1 VDLAAVLVDAFERVR
16 SSTHRAVDG
25 LSDDALTFR
34 PGTDTNSIAWLVWH
48 IARIQDDHISELRDG
63 QQIWIT
69 GGWRERFGFPFPPS
83 TTGYDHTS
91 ADVAAVR
98 APGADLLAYYDA
110 VHDATVAYVQTLQP
124 DDLDRVVDRSWDP
137 PVTQGVRIVSV
148 ISDNLQHAGQA
159 AYIRGL
165 TERGPT

>member
-1 VDLAAVLVDAFERVR
+1 VDLTAVLIDAFERVR
-16 SSTHRAVDG
+16 GTTHRAVDG
-25 LSDDALTFR
+25 LSDDGLAFR
-34 PGTDTNSIAWLVWH
+34 PGADANSIAWLVWH

-63 QQIWIT
+63 QQVWIE

-83 TTGYDHTS
+83 ATGYDHTS

-110 VHDATVAYVQTLQP
+110 VHDATVAYVRTLQP

-165 TERGPT
+165 PERGAT

>member
-83 TTGYDHTS
+83 ATGYDHTS

-98 APGADLLAYYDA
+98 APGHGPPPSLA
-110 VHDATVAYVQTLQP
+110 
-124 DDLDRVVDRSWDP
+124 
-137 PVTQGVRIVSV
+137 
-148 ISDNLQHAGQA
+148 
-159 AYIRGL
+159 
-165 TERGPT
+165 GPTMRSRNANILAWTVCGSRRRKVHTQQANPTGARPPNHAARPANCCAQATSTEVVFRPRSA